1 MALTTTET
9 KTEYVSNV
17 SMSDNKVVIDC
28 SYNNSEK
35 GKAWVSSAKQNV
47 MAADIF
53 QGLPRDLASHVLLF
67 MQCMKAEA
75 KERKEG
81 QRKSDYST
89 FAAAYTAAVEADN
102 VRRAEY
108 KKELGESTDIQKKLD

>member
-75 KERKEG
+75 KERKEAVEEAEAPAA
-81 QRKSDYST
+81 R
-89 FAAAYTAAVEADN
+89 AAASRGPRCS
-102 VRRAEY
+102 RRRWC
-108 KKELGESTDIQKKLD
+108 